1 MTLLTKPHLAFIC
14 WLLQMKRCKERE
26 GDLPETTQ
34 QISGSVKTHQ
44 CCYVAAWMGGEFGG
58 EWIRVYIW
66 QSPFAVHVK
75 PLQHC

>member
-1 MTLLTKPHLAFIC
+1 MTLSTKPHLAFIC
-14 WLLQMKRCKERE
+14 WLLPMKRCKERE
-26 GDLPETTQ
+26 SDLPETTQ

-44 CCYVAAWMGGEFGG
+44 SSSVAAWMGEEVGE

-75 PLQHC
+75 LLQHC